1 MVSRPKEPER
11 PVPPS
16 YPALLEFWALLA
28 VLLAYAPDVCG
39 QALQFTGWG
48 TASLFCHSLLFAAAF
63 PILVGLGLRVAG
75 IPWRRGFLVALFS
88 IVVHDALDIAQATDK
103 VPFWPFSDRPVS
115 LGAFSIPSGML
126 EEILLFGGGFMIFLL
141 LRRLMGRPVLSVRGL
156 KADLSPHARRIA
168 GIHRILL
175 AGVVLLAAATHSLR
189 DHRER
194 QLDSS
199 RALIEGG
206 WYADGRKLLEAS
218 DRWPSTAKAGRT
230 DYLRGV
236 ASLGEGERDKAEAYF
251 LKSFRAD
258 STYLWVVVDLANL
271 YANSPD
277 PLPVRKRLVSPY
289 LQTLRR
295 DFRNRKEASD
305 AVERIEALI
314 SPDARSR

>member
-126 EEILLFGGGFMIFLL
+126 EEILLFGGGFLIFLL
-141 LRRLMGRPVLSVRGL
+141 IRRLMGTPAFSVRGL
-156 KADLSPHARRIA
+156 KTDPSPYARRNAVIN
-168 GIHRILL
+168 RILL
-175 AGVVLLAAATHSLR
+175 AAVVLFAAATHSLR

-194 QLDSS
+194 QLDSA

-206 WYADGRKLLEAS
+206 WYADGRKLLEAC
-218 DRWPSTAKAGRT
+218 DRWPSTAKPGRT

-236 ASLGEGERDKAEAYF
+236 ASLGEGERDKAEEYF

-271 YANSPD
+271 YADSPN
-277 PLPVRKRLVSPY
+277 PLPVRMRLVAPY
-289 LQTLRR
+289 LETLRR
-295 DFRNRKEASD
+295 DFRTRKEASD
-305 AVERIEALI
+305 TVERIEALI
-314 SPDARSR
+314 SPGARSR

>member
-11 PVPPS
+11 PERPS
-16 YPALLEFWALLA
+16 HATLLEFWTLFA

-39 QALQFTGWG
+39 QVLQFAGWG
-48 TASLFCHSLLFAAAF
+48 TAPLFCHSLLFAAAI
-63 PILVGLGLRVAG
+63 PILFGLGLRVAG

-88 IVVHDALDIAQATDK
+88 IVLHDALDIAQATDK
-103 VPFWPFSDRPVS
+103 VPFWPFSERPVS

-126 EEILLFGGGFMIFLL
+126 EEILLFGGGFMVFLL
-141 LRRLMGRPVLSVRGL
+141 IRRLMGRPVIFVRGL
-156 KADLSPHARRIA
+156 KADPSPHARRIVV
-168 GIHRILL
+168 IHRILL
-175 AGVVLLAAATHSLR
+175 AAIVLLVVATHSLR

-194 QLDSS
+194 QLDSA

-206 WYADGRKLLEAS
+206 WYADGRMLLEAS

-258 STYLWVVVDLANL
+258 PTYLWVVVDLANL
-271 YANSPD
+271 YADSPH
-277 PLPVRKRLVSPY
+277 PIPVRKRLVSPY
-289 LQTLRR
+289 LETLRR

-305 AVERIEALI
+305 AAERIEALM
-314 SPDARSR
+314 SPGARSR